1 MDFNGRLGLIQRVCP
16 TYRVP
21 FFEMLGEHCRDGLGL
36 FAGSSRSAENIPQ
49 AGAIHGVEW
58 VHAHNIHILQGKLYA
73 CCQGGILPWL
83 KAWQPD
89 VLIAEANPRYLST
102 PSAIRWMHAHDK
114 PVIGWGLGAKP
125 YPGSKPGFVNLS
137 RKRFIKQFDAMITY
151 SQSGAEEYARI
162 GLDPKSIFVAV
173 NAVTPRPTNPPP
185 TRPLTLKEK
194 PKVLFVG
201 RLQARKR
208 IDNLIKACAA
218 LPGALQ
224 PELWIVGDGPEKVG
238 LEELGQGNVYPASYF
253 TGAKFGYELDGLF
266 DQADLFV
273 LPGTGGL
280 AIQQAMSHAL
290 PVIAAEAD
298 GTQENLVR
306 PGNGWQIPPADL
318 GQLTHT
324 LEMALRDIPRLR
336 QMGTESFRLVLEEIN
351 LESMVNAFMNAIEYA
366 LQRAK

>member
-1 MDFNGRLGLIQRVCP
+1 MDFKGRLGLVQRVCP

-21 FFEMLGEHCRDGLGL
+21 FFEMLGGHCKEGLCL
-36 FAGSSRSAENIPQ
+36 FAGSPRLAENIPQ
-49 AGAIHGVEW
+49 AGSIHGVEW
-58 VHAHNIHILQGKLYA
+58 VQAHNIHIFHGKLYA
-73 CCQGGILPWL
+73 CWQGGILAWL

-89 VLIAEANPRYLST
+89 ALIAEANPRYLST

-125 YPGSKPGFVNLS
+125 YTGSKPGLLNLS
-137 RKRFIKQFDAMITY
+137 RKRFLQQFNAMITY

-173 NAVTPRPTNPPP
+173 NAVTPRPTNPPSMRSNELQ
-185 TRPLTLKEK
+185 TK
-194 PKVLFVG
+194 PKILFVG

-208 IDNLIKACAA
+208 IDHLIKACAA
-218 LPGALQ
+218 LPVGLQ
-224 PELWIVGDGPEKVG
+224 PDLWVVGDGPEKVA
-238 LEELGQGNVYPASYF
+238 LEALAKEVYPATHF
-253 TGAKFGYELDGLF
+253 TGAKFGSELDVLF

-306 PGNGWQIPPADL
+306 PGNGWQIPPANM

-324 LEMALRDIPRLR
+324 LEMALSNIPRLR
-336 QMGTESFRLVLEEIN
+336 QMGAESFRLVSEEIN
-351 LESMVNAFMNAIEYA
+351 LESMVDAFMNAIDYA
-366 LQRAK
+366 RQRKN

>member
-1 MDFNGRLGLIQRVCP
+1 MNFDGRLGLVQRVCP

-21 FFEMLGEHCRDGLGL
+21 FFEMLGLHCKDGLGL
-36 FAGSSRSAENIPQ
+36 FAGSPRSAENIPQ
-49 AGAIHGVEW
+49 AESIKGVKWE
-58 VHAHNIHILQGKLYA
+58 HAHNIHILHDKLYA
-73 CCQGGILPWL
+73 CWQMGILSWL

-125 YPGSKPGFVNLS
+125 YPGSKPGFFNLS
-137 RKRFIKQFDAMITY
+137 RKRFLQQFDAMITY
-151 SQSGAEEYARI
+151 SQSGSEEYARI

-173 NAVTPRPTNPPP
+173 NAVTPRPTTPPP
-185 TRPLTLKEK
+185 TRPLTVKTN

-201 RLQARKR
+201 RLQVRKR
-208 IDNLIKACAA
+208 IDHLIKACAG
-218 LPGALQ
+218 LPVGLQ
-224 PELWIVGDGPEKVG
+224 PELWVVGDGPEKVV
-238 LEELGQGNVYPASYF
+238 LEELAKEVYPATHF
-253 TGAKFGYELDGLF
+253 TGAKFGSELDILF

-318 GQLTHT
+318 AQLTHT
-324 LEMALRDIPRLR
+324 LEIALSDIPLLR
-336 QMGTESFRLVLEEIN
+336 QMGAESFRLVSEDVN
-351 LESMVNAFMNAIEYA
+351 LESMVDAFMNAIDYA
-366 LQRAK
+366 RQRKK

>member
-1 MDFNGRLGLIQRVCP
+1 MDFNGRLGLVQRVCP

-21 FFEMLGEHCRDGLGL
+21 FFEMLGLHCRDGLSL
-36 FAGSSRSAENIPQ
+36 FAGNPRSTESIPQ
-49 AGAIHGVEW
+49 AGSINGVEW
-58 VHAHNIHILQGKLYA
+58 VHAQNIHIFQGKLYA
-73 CCQGGILPWL
+73 CWQGGILPWL

-125 YPGSKPGFVNLS
+125 YPGSKPGVLNLS
-137 RKRFIKQFDAMITY
+137 RKRFLQQFYAMITY
-151 SQSGAEEYARI
+151 SQSGAAEYARI

-173 NAVTPRPTNPPP
+173 NAVTPRPTHPAPL
-185 TRPLTLKEK
+185 RPAEFQAK

-218 LPGALQ
+218 LPLDLQ
-224 PELWIVGDGPEKVG
+224 PDLWVVGDGPEKVA
-238 LEELGQGNVYPASYF
+238 LEELAREVYPATHF
-253 TGAKFGYELDGLF
+253 TGAKFGADLDALF

-306 PGNGWQIPPADL
+306 PGNGWQIPPGNLA
-318 GQLTHT
+318 QLTHT
-324 LEMALRDIPRLR
+324 LEIALSDIPRLR
-336 QMGTESFRLVLEEIN
+336 QMGAESFRLVSEEVN
-351 LESMVNAFMNAIEYA
+351 LESMVDAFMNAINYA
-366 LQRAK
+366 RQSVK

>member
-1 MDFNGRLGLIQRVCP
+1 MDFDGRLGLIQRVCP

-36 FAGSSRSAENIPQ
+36 FAGSPRSGENIPQ
-49 AGAIHGVEW
+49 AGAINGVEW

-73 CCQGGILPWL
+73 CWQGGILQWL

-102 PSAIRWMHAHDK
+102 PSAIRWMHAQNK

-125 YPGSKPGFVNLS
+125 YPGSKPGFLNIS
-137 RKRFIKQFDAMITY
+137 RKRFLQQFDAMITY
-151 SQSGAEEYARI
+151 SQSGAEEYTRI
-162 GLDPKSIFVAV
+162 GVDPKSIFVAV
-173 NAVTPRPTNPPP
+173 NAVTHRPTNPPP
-185 TRPLTLKEK
+185 SRPLTLKEK

-208 IDNLIKACAA
+208 IDHLIKACAA
-218 LPGALQ
+218 IPVDLQ
-224 PELWIVGDGPEKVG
+224 PELWVVGDGPEKVA
-238 LEELGQGNVYPASYF
+238 LEELAREVYPATHF
-253 TGAKFGYELDGLF
+253 TGSKFGGELDVLF

-306 PGNGWQIPPADL
+306 SGNGWQIPPADL
-318 GQLTHT
+318 VQLTHT
-324 LEMALRDIPRLR
+324 LEMALSDIPRLR
-336 QMGTESFRLVLEEIN
+336 QMGAESFRLVSEEIN
-351 LESMVNAFMNAIEYA
+351 LESMVDAFLNAIEYA
-366 LQRAK
+366 WQRVK

>member
-1 MDFNGRLGLIQRVCP
+1 MDFDGRLGLVQRVCP

-21 FFEMLGEHCRDGLGL
+21 FFEMLGLHCKDGFGL
-36 FAGSSRSAENIPQ
+36 FAGSPRSAENIPQ
-49 AGAIHGVEW
+49 AGSINDMEW
-58 VHAHNIHILQGKLYA
+58 VHAQNIHILQGKLYA
-73 CCQGGILPWL
+73 CWQGGILPWL

-102 PSAIRWMHAHDK
+102 PSAIRWMHAHHK
-114 PVIGWGLGAKP
+114 PVIGWGLGAKSFS
-125 YPGSKPGFVNLS
+125 GSKPGFLTLS
-137 RKRFIKQFDAMITY
+137 RKRFLQQFDAMITY
-151 SQSGAEEYARI
+151 SQSGSEEYARI

-173 NAVTPRPTNPPP
+173 NAVTPRPTNE
-185 TRPLTLKEK
+185 PLMRSNELQAK
-194 PKVLFVG
+194 PMILFVG

-208 IDNLIKACAA
+208 IDHLIKACAA
-218 LPGALQ
+218 LPIDLQ
-224 PELWIVGDGPEKVG
+224 PDLWVVGDGPEKVA
-238 LEELGQGNVYPASYF
+238 LEALAKEVYSATHF
-253 TGAKFGYELDGLF
+253 TGAKFGSELDGLF

-318 GQLTHT
+318 TQLTRT
-324 LEMALRDIPRLR
+324 LEMALSDIPHLR
-336 QMGTESFRLVLEEIN
+336 QMGAESFRLVSKEIN
-351 LESMVNAFMNAIEYA
+351 LESMVDAFMNAIDYA
-366 LQRAK
+366 RQRKK